1 MLFRCIAAIPNSGGG
16 CIEHFYEDTAAG
28 HASAEAFARQHDKP
42 GMGVYDCV
50 SLLREPR
57 RIKDNVAQIEG
68 LHVDIDAYKAGK
80 TKEEI
85 IKRLQDELGD
95 VGILSCINS
104 SGRGVHVHFLF
115 REPIEAGTPEA
126 ENAQRVLKRLVAQLG
141 ADPQPTHFAA
151 LMRRIGTT
159 NSRAGGGP
167 CKKLLDFGARCDLSD
182 VEAYLDLVSNKETMF
197 PSPESK
203 EDGGESEYNGPVDV
217 DARLAAMRFEDKNG
231 AGVNATVP
239 SVIASLIWRACHPD
253 EIFDRITSAISEMV
267 KRDGLQ
273 WDMVAEAEET
283 NSRIKS
289 AYHNVFEKEYD
300 HTTGVIPVWLPMEFH
315 QAWAAAFAAGKRP
328 TMSRNGA
335 GWHIR
340 SYATGDKTNDDS
352 TTENNTHSESP
363 PGAEKQSADE
373 KPKQDSG
380 PKAPFILLPLNPFEP
395 AELPQR
401 KFLFGKHY
409 QRGTVSGTV
418 APGGTGKSSLEMVEF
433 VSMATGLDLLNDKQ
447 PLDGGPLRVWYHNGE
462 DPMDELKRRLAAICQ
477 HYDISLKDLLTSGN
491 FFMTSGNEV
500 PLRVAASYSQVQV
513 QTDHRLVKCIAE
525 QIGDNKIDAAGFDP
539 LVTLHAVSEKDP
551 GKMDG
556 VIRIFAGIADTQ
568 NCAIDLSH
576 HTRKLPP
583 GSGDGDV
590 FYDIDDARGVK
601 AITDA
606 MRAVRLLNYM
616 SKQDAE
622 NAGLMEMERT
632 SYFRIDRG
640 KANYSAPAKT
650 VTWRR
655 FVNVDLPNGDA
666 VGVITPWLFPGQDGT
681 PSPERLEAERK
692 AEHVFLEILR
702 RLTLAGRFVHER
714 GPHSA
719 PAEFA
724 REREAKVAKVGK
736 AALADAMRRL
746 FDRGKI
752 RLEEYATSHR
762 NKGHKIVE
770 A

>member
-1 MLFRCIAAIPNSGGG
+1 MLFRCIAAIPNSGGK
-16 CIEHFYEDTAAG
+16 CIEHFYEDNAAG
-28 HASAEAFARQHDKP
+28 HAAAEAFARQHDKP
-42 GMGVYDCV
+42 GIGVYDCV
-50 SLLREPR
+50 SPLREPR

-68 LHVDIDAYKAGK
+68 LHVDIDAYKTGR

-85 IKRLQDELGD
+85 IKQLQDELGD

-104 SGRGVHVHFLF
+104 SGRGVHAHFLF
-115 REPIEAGTPEA
+115 REPIEAETPEA
-126 ENAQRVLKRLVAQLG
+126 ENAQRVLKQLVAHLG
-141 ADPQPTHFAA
+141 ADPQPAHFAA

-167 CKKLLDFGARCDLSD
+167 CKKLLDFGARCELSD
-182 VEAYLDLVSNKETMF
+182 VEAYLDLVSDKGVLF
-197 PSPESK
+197 SSPEPKTS
-203 EDGGESEYNGPVDV
+203 EDDTFPEYNGPVDV
-217 DARLAAMRFEDKNG
+217 DARLAAMKFEDKSG
-231 AGVNATVP
+231 AGVNATIP

-253 EIFDRITSAISEMV
+253 EIFDRVMSAISEMV

-273 WDMVAEAEET
+273 WNMVAEAEKT
-283 NSRIKS
+283 NERIRC

-300 HTTGVIPVWLPMEFH
+300 PLTGIIPVWLPGEFH
-315 QAWAAAFAAGKRP
+315 EAWTAALAAGKRP
-328 TMSRNGA
+328 SMSRNGA

-340 SYATGDKTNDDS
+340 SYTIGDKANG
-352 TTENNTHSESP
+352 TEKNTHSESP
-363 PGAEKQSADE
+363 SEQSADE
-373 KPKQDSG
+373 NPKQNNN
-380 PKAPFILLPLNPFEP
+380 PKSPFILLPLNPFEP
-395 AELPQR
+395 TELPQR

-433 VSMATGLDLLNDKQ
+433 VSMASGIDLLNDKQ

-462 DPMDELKRRLAAICQ
+462 DPMDELKRRLSAICQ

-590 FYDIDDARGVK
+590 YYDIDDARGVK

-606 MRAVRLLNYM
+606 MRAVRLLNFM

-622 NAGLMEMERT
+622 NAGLLEMERT

-666 VGVITPWLFPGQDGT
+666 VGVITPWLFPGQDGV

-702 RLTLAGRFVHER
+702 RRTLAGRFVNER
-714 GPHSA
+714 GPYGA
-719 PAEFA
+719 PTEFA
-724 REREAKVAKVGK
+724 KEREAKVAKVGK
-736 AALADAMRRL
+736 AALAAAMQRL

-752 RLEEYATSHR
+752 RLEEYISSHR
-762 NKGHKIVE
+762 NKANKIVE